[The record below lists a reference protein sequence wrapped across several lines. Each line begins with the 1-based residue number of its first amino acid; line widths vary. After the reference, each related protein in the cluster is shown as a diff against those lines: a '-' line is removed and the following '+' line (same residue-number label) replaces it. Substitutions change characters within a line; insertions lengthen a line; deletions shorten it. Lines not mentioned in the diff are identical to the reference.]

1 MRLKIIIPVLAAA
14 LISWGL
20 FHPSWGEKKTITIT
34 RGESL
39 PAISRT
45 LKESG
50 IISSRL
56 LFKAA
61 IKITGSAKKIK
72 AGTYRVPKNINYFA
86 LIKELQKG
94 YGEFIRVTI
103 PEGFTTEQIAERLA
117 ERGVIKSGEEFIR
130 EVLERDLRGFLFPET
145 YYFSPRSTPEKIIGR
160 MRDQFF
166 LVVNEEL
173 MDEIVQSEYNLKE
186 IVTLASLVEKEAK
199 VSRERPIMADIFRK
213 RLEIRMY
220 LESCASILFALGEHR
235 DKLYYKDLEIDSPYN
250 TYRNFGLPPTPICNP
265 GYESLHAAVYPADTE
280 YMFFF
285 ARPDGTHIFS
295 KNYKEH
301 LDLQKRLK

>member
-1 MRLKIIIPVLAAA
+1 MRRKIIIPILFAA
-14 LISWGL
+14 LILGVF
-20 FHPSWGEKKTITIT
+20 FHPSWGEKKTLTIK

-39 PAISRT
+39 ASISRI
-45 LKESG
+45 LKERG
-50 IISSRL
+50 IIRSPI

-61 IKITGSAKKIK
+61 IRITGTAKKIK
-72 AGTYRVPKNINYFA
+72 AGTYRVPENINYFA

-103 PEGFTTEQIAERLA
+103 PEGFTTEQIAARLA
-117 ERGVIKSGEEFIR
+117 GSGVIKSSEDFIR

-145 YYFSPRSTPEKIIGR
+145 YYFAPRSSPEKIIER
-160 MRDQFF
+160 MTDQFYF
-166 LVVNEEL
+166 VVNESL
-173 MDEIVQSEYNLKE
+173 MKEIEKSKYTLKE

-213 RLEIRMY
+213 RLKIRMY

-250 TYRNFGLPPTPICNP
+250 TYRNFGLPPTPIANP
-265 GYESLHAAVYPADTE
+265 GYESLYAAVYPADTD

-285 ARPDGTHIFS
+285 ARPDGSHIFS
-295 KNYKEH
+295 REYKEH